1 MKPFRI
7 VGFIFLLVAAACQN
21 DKKADAGLAAENRSA
36 DTPVAVPRFDR
47 DSAYALVAAQLAFGP
62 RVPNTAGH
70 RACREWLVAQMQGYG
85 AVVIEQR
92 FSPKAYTGTTLEATN
107 IIAQYNPENPQR
119 IVIAA
124 HWDSRP
130 FSDSPLHTGSKNEP
144 VMGADDGA
152 SGVAVLLEVAR
163 QLQANPIGIGVDL
176 LLLDAEDY
184 GDNGGGAAESWGMGA
199 QYWAKN
205 LHYANGVRPMY
216 GILLDMVGG
225 KGARFGQE
233 YFSLQYAG
241 PVVQKIWKLAQSMGY
256 SHYFVNEQTNP
267 VTDDHYFINTIAR
280 IPMVDII
287 NQPPD
292 SETGFPAHWHTDKD
306 NLAAI
311 DRFTLGAVGQLML
324 AVIYREETGS
334 L

>member
-1 MKPFRI
+1 MKPFR
-7 VGFIFLLVAAACQN
+7 VAGFIFLLAVAACQN
-21 DKKADAGLAAENRSA
+21 DKKADAGSAAENGA
-36 DTPVAVPRFDR
+36 AETAVAVPRFDR
-47 DSAYALVAAQLAFGP
+47 DSAHAFVAAQLDFGP

-70 RACREWLVAQMQGYG
+70 RACREWLVAKMQGYG

-107 IIAQYNPENPQR
+107 IIAQYNPENPQCMV
-119 IVIAA
+119 IVA

-130 FSDSPLHTGSKNEP
+130 FSDSPLHTGNKNEP

-205 LHYANGVRPMY
+205 LHYTNGVRPMY

-267 VTDDHYFINTIAR
+267 VTDDHYFVNTIAR

-324 AVIYREETGS
+324 AVIYREENGS